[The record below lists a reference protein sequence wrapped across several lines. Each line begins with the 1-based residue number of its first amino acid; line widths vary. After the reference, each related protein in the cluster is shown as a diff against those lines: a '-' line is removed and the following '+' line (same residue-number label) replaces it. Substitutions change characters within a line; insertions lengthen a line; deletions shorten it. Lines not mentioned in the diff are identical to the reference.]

1 MNVRSAVSRLT
12 RFHRSAP
19 SGAGSDRL
27 GRSWRIA
34 SLASLVVALLLASA
48 SVDQR
53 LVPTASAQGPVLIR
67 VSYQPIPIAAPL
79 IVAKEKGYFD
89 KAGVNVELVTLW
101 QSSETLASF
110 AASDIVAA
118 AGGIGPAQ
126 MNAIAKGFNFT
137 LVAPLHSERPPLTT
151 PLVVRKAL
159 WDDGTI
165 RSVAD
170 LKGHS
175 VGLNSKGSATE
186 YWLYAALATGGLTPN
201 DVDVVA
207 MPFPDAGVA
216 MANGALDASL
226 LGEPYATQF
235 EQQGAVVRLAQDFVN
250 DFQVTAVYFDTTF
263 ATENR
268 PAVERFL
275 AAYLQG
281 ARDLEGD
288 GYRSA
293 ENLAIL
299 EKYTKVPAATIAAS
313 SLPYHDP
320 NGEVHVADFQQLNDF
335 FVAQQVAPPLDMSKY
350 IDPSYAAAAR
360 GLLANGLL
368 AR

>member
-1 MNVRSAVSRLT
+1 
-12 RFHRSAP
+12 
-19 SGAGSDRL
+19 
-27 GRSWRIA
+27 
-34 SLASLVVALLLASA
+34 VVALGLATALALLAILEP
-48 SVDQR
+48 DPR
-53 LVPTASAQGPVLIR
+53 LAQTASAQGPVMLR
-67 VSYQPIPIAAPL
+67 MSFQPLPIDAPL
-79 IVAKEKGYFD
+79 ILAKEKGYFEQ
-89 KAGVNVELVTLW
+89 ANINVELVELW

-110 AASDIVAA
+110 ASGDVVGA
-118 AGGIGPAQ
+118 AGGFGPAQ
-126 MNAIAKGFNFT
+126 MNAVSKGFDFT
-137 LVAPLHSERPPLTT
+137 LVAPLHSERPPVTT

-170 LKGHS
+170 LRGHT

-186 YWLYAALATGGLTPN
+186 YWLYQALATGGLTPN

-250 DFQVTAVYFDTTF
+250 DFQVTAVYFDTAF
-263 ATENR
+263 ATQNR
-268 PAVERFL
+268 PTVEAFL

-281 ARDLEGD
+281 ARDLQGD
-288 GYRSA
+288 GYHDPA
-293 ENLAIL
+293 NLAIL
-299 EKYTKVPAATIAAS
+299 EKYTHVPAATIAMS

-320 NGEVHVADFQQLNDF
+320 DGNVHVSDFQQLNDF
-335 FVAQQVAPPLDMSKY
+335 FVAQGVAPVVDMSKY
-350 IDPSYAAAAR
+350 VDPSYAEAAR

-368 AR
+368 KR

>member
-1 MNVRSAVSRLT
+1 LLQRLH
-12 RFHRSAP
+12 RFRPRFPTA
-19 SGAGSDRL
+19 AAL
-27 GRSWRIA
+27 
-34 SLASLVVALLLASA
+34 VALLVLLAA
-48 SVDQR
+48 AVPEQR
-53 LVPTASAQGPVLIR
+53 LVPTASAQGPVMIR
-67 VSYQPIPIAAPL
+67 ISFQPLPIDAPL
-79 IVAKEKGYFD
+79 LVAKEKGYFE
-89 KAGVNVELVTLW
+89 KAGINVELVELW

-110 AASDIVAA
+110 ASGNVVAA
-118 AGGIGPAQ
+118 AGGFGPAQ
-126 MNAIAKGFNFT
+126 MNAVSKGFDFT
-137 LVAPLHSERPPLTT
+137 MIAPLHSERPPLTT

-159 WDDGTI
+159 WDNGTV

-170 LKGHS
+170 LKGHT

-186 YWLYAALATGGLTPN
+186 YWLYQALATGGLTPN

-235 EQQGAVVRLAQDFVN
+235 EQQGAIVRLAQDFVN
-250 DFQVTAVYFDTTF
+250 DFQVTAVYFDTRF
-263 ATENR
+263 AADNR
-268 PAVERFL
+268 PNIEAFL

-281 ARDLEGD
+281 ARDLQGD

-293 ENLAIL
+293 DNLAIL
-299 EKYTKVPAATIAAS
+299 EKYTRVPAATIAAS

-320 NGEVHVADFQQLNDF
+320 DGNVHTADFQKLNDF
-335 FVAQQVAPPLDMSKY
+335 FVAQGVAPPVDMSRY
-350 IDPSYAAAAR
+350 IDPTYAEAAR

-368 AR
+368 KP